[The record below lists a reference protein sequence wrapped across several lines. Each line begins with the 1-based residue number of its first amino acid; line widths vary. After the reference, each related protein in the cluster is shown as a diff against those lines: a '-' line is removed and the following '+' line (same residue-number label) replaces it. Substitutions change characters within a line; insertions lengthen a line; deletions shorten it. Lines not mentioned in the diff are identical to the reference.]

1 MKQWSYFTLLA
12 TVALVCIAGCAQQNA
27 QSSRADG
34 RRTDRDL
41 ANLLGAG
48 TRRSLSSSAPR
59 IRHLDVFQLTVP
71 VGAISRSRE
80 FWKRVDEQ
88 SVDVATYDL
97 LLKNGF
103 RVGVAPASEWNYF
116 RGIIEQ
122 HPAGKRQMTVTA
134 GDAGSLELLMKKVP
148 DGQDLWYFTDD
159 GRLIGRTYDRS
170 ENILQVSFQAAPRK
184 PGQVR
189 MTLCPV
195 VRSLRRKF
203 QVTVLNEETEYEF
216 VKPERMYDLNLC
228 CDIPTDGFLVL
239 APSTLA
245 SWSNNLGSAFL
256 SEGGDAERFEHVL
269 LMVPRNAAT
278 EHVLEGL
285 D

>member
-1 MKQWSYFTLLA
+1 ML
-12 TVALVCIAGCAQQNA
+12 AQQNA
-27 QSSRADG
+27 PSSRADG

-41 ANLLGAG
+41 ANLLGTG
-48 TRRSLSSSAPR
+48 TRRSPSSRPS

-88 SVDVATYDL
+88 SGRGDVRPAAEKRL
-97 LLKNGF
+97 PG
-103 RVGVAPASEWNYF
+103 RVAPAAEWTYF

-148 DGQDLWYFTDD
+148 DGQDLWYFTDG

-170 ENILQVSFQAAPRK
+170 ENILQVSFQAASRK

-216 VKPERMYDLNLC
+216 VKPERMYDLNPSAATSP
-228 CDIPTDGFLVL
+228 PTDSSSSPRPPRHLVQQPRQ
-239 APSTLA
+239 APSFPTA
-245 SWSNNLGSAFL
+245 ARQSGSNTSC
-256 SEGGDAERFEHVL
+256 
-269 LMVPRNAAT
+269 
-278 EHVLEGL
+278 
-285 D
+285 